1 MKQIKPSIINNLDEN
16 FVSREEY
23 FIIIQELRRRR
34 TRARNKYRS
43 TD

>member
-1 MKQIKPSIINNLDEN
+1 MKQTKPSIINNLDEN

-23 FIIIQELRRRR
+23 FIMIRELRRRR
-34 TRARNKYRS
+34 RRTRNKYGS